1 MGHEANRRERRYKIM
16 TEYGRGSVLG
26 AATVLPFTAGVLL
39 MDVVH
44 PLIVIGFI
52 AISVISLI
60 ILVSY
65 IGRYLINRK
74 NGQSE
79 K

>member
-1 MGHEANRRERRYKIM
+1 M

-39 MDVVH
+39 VNVVH

-52 AISVISLI
+52 AISVISLM
-60 ILVSY
+60 ILISY

-74 NGQSE
+74 NEQG
-79 K
+79 KK